1 VSTPIQPASAAETK
15 ACCAAA
21 YGSDVVTL
29 LLGDSYH
36 PGGLALTR
44 RLADQLGL
52 RHGDR
57 VLDVASGRGTTALLL
72 TGEYDADVTGVDLS
86 PANIAHASDAARL
99 AGLADLNRFR
109 VGDAEQLPVDS
120 ADFDAV
126 VCECAFCT
134 FPDKATAAAE
144 LARVLRPGGRLGIT
158 DVTVDPTRLPPE
170 LSSLSAWI
178 ACVAA
183 ARPLR
188 DYADLLTAAGLNVT
202 HTERHDAAIT
212 NMLDQIEGRLTLVR
226 MTARDPAEALGVD
239 FDRAPALIDAARTAI
254 SDGVIGYALIT
265 AQKPA

>member
-1 VSTPIQPASAAETK
+1 
-15 ACCAAA
+15 
-21 YGSDVVTL
+21 
-29 LLGDSYH
+29 
-36 PGGLALTR
+36 
-44 RLADQLGL
+44 
-52 RHGDR
+52 
-57 VLDVASGRGTTALLL
+57 
-72 TGEYDADVTGVDLS
+72 
-86 PANIAHASDAARL
+86 
-99 AGLADLNRFR
+99 
-109 VGDAEQLPVDS
+109 
-120 ADFDAV
+120 
-126 VCECAFCT
+126 
-134 FPDKATAAAE
+134 
-144 LARVLRPGGRLGIT
+144 VLRPGGRLGIT